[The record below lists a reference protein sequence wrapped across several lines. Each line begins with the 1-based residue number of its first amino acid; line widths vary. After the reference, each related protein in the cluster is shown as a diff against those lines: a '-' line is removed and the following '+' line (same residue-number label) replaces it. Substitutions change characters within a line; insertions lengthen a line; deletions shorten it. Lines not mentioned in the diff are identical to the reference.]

1 MKTKLI
7 LIISLLV
14 VLKIVILYLIAI
26 FKKLYLQ
33 IYQKIKFNKLT
44 KNANIHFMNYKTQNN
59 RFIIKNKITL
69 RLNKICYCINV
80 HQNYSTSKFF

>member
-44 KNANIHFMNYKTQNN
+44 NNANIHFMNYKT
-59 RFIIKNKITL
+59 
-69 RLNKICYCINV
+69 
-80 HQNYSTSKFF
+80 